1 MGILVVFVKLIS
13 IRSGLIAPGKM
24 ENGNLKKYISANRQF
39 CTSKNHYL
47 IVKIFMYGRGH
58 TSYSTVLSGWAQNSY
73 VH

>member
-1 MGILVVFVKLIS
+1 MGILVAFVKLIS
-13 IRSGLIAPGKM
+13 IRSGLIALGKM

-47 IVKIFMYGRGH
+47 IVKIFTYGGGH
-58 TSYSTVLSGWAQNSY
+58 TVIVLCSGWAQNSC